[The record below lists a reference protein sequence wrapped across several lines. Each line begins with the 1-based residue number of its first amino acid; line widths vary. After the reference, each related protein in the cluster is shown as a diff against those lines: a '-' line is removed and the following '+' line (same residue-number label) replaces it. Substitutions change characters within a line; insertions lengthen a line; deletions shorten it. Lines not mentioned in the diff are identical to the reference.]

1 LRKKDIAR
9 FNYIQQS
16 IAMQHFAGMNIGDR
30 DHTSLVITITQQL
43 RLASRPSFKKSPIL
57 STSRVKEV
65 RSKAMSVFHF
75 GRFILKFYA
84 GSIAVLVLAN
94 ALSTL

>member
-1 LRKKDIAR
+1 MRKKDIAR
-9 FNYIQQS
+9 FNYIQQNF
-16 IAMQHFAGMNIGDR
+16 ALQHFAGITSCDQY
-30 DHTSLVITITQQL
+30 HTSLVITITQQL

-65 RSKAMSVFHF
+65 RSKVMSVFHF

>member
-1 LRKKDIAR
+1 MIAIASFNPNNHKTSKDLITSYLEKKPDTKCI
-9 FNYIQQS
+9 
-16 IAMQHFAGMNIGDR
+16 
-30 DHTSLVITITQQL
+30 
-43 RLASRPSFKKSPIL
+43 KSY
-57 STSRVKEV
+57 KEV

-75 GRFILKFYA
+75 GRFILKFYF

>member
-1 LRKKDIAR
+1 MIAIAL
-9 FNYIQQS
+9 FNTNNHENS
-16 IAMQHFAGMNIGDR
+16 KANI
-30 DHTSLVITITQQL
+30 TSYLGGKPDT
-43 RLASRPSFKKSPIL
+43 KYGY
-57 STSRVKEV
+57 KEV

-75 GRFILKFYA
+75 GRFILKFYF

>member
-1 LRKKDIAR
+1 M
-9 FNYIQQS
+9 S
-16 IAMQHFAGMNIGDR
+16 
-30 DHTSLVITITQQL
+30 TITQL
-43 RLASRPSFKKSPIL
+43 SRLTSRHNLEKDLIL
-57 STSRVKEV
+57 ITSRVKEV

-75 GRFILKFYA
+75 GGFIFKFYA